1 MALHLILWLACLV
14 LSGSLTVFTPFYLC
28 WMTLLCGSARHWESC
43 PAVCI
48 NICVPLGSELLL
60 LLAPHL
66 IMLMMQIMF
75 FFFFCFS
82 FTLSDP
88 ADVKRKMVLF
98 VSSFPKD
105 LFSIDCHHRKAVL
118 LSSFFFLREN
128 VAYCVCPM
136 SDWLFFTWWPIS
148 LLILNSQPAFF
159 VVYQ

>member
-1 MALHLILWLACLV
+1 MPCSLWLPNRVYSFLSLLNDPPMWLCQALRELPCCLHQ
-14 LSGSLTVFTPFYLC
+14 YLC
-28 WMTLLCGSARHWESC
+28 SSWVRAAAAASA
-43 PAVCI
+43 PPYNANDANNV
-48 NICVPLGSELLL
+48 
-60 LLAPHL
+60 
-66 IMLMMQIMF
+66 